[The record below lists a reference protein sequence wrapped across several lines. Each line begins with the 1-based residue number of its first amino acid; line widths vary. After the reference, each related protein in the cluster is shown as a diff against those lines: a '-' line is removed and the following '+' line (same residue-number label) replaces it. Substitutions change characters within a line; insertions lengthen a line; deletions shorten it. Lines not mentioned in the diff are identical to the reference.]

1 MILPEKAMAAQYH
14 TRILILMVIAA
25 VVAFFS
31 YVSNGLVEDLSRQ
44 ERERMEI
51 WADATRELVR
61 QAHASADTAASQS
74 EYLSFLLG
82 IIERNTTIP
91 VILADDDGNILQQRN
106 FKLPHPAPDASMPA
120 EMAEANQS
128 FLRKRYD
135 ALSSS
140 SKVIDIILPSGEVQH
155 LYYEDSTLLR
165 RLSYYPYVQMGV
177 MFAFVIVV
185 YFAFLST
192 KKAEQNRLWI
202 GLSKETAHQLGT
214 PISSLMAWMDLLPD
228 LNVPSD
234 TVEEMN
240 KDVERL
246 AKIASRFSKIGSE
259 PVMEPS
265 DMNKIVGNAAA
276 YMSRRISQRI
286 KFTVRLATRPL
297 PVMASDQLFEWV
309 LENLIKNAVDAMDG
323 YGSIV
328 VATTADKGYAIIDV
342 ADTGKG
348 IVKKNFRRVFQAG
361 FTTKKR
367 GWGLGLALAGRIVR
381 EYHHGRIYVK
391 QSSPG
396 HGTTFRIEVPL
407 MS

>member
-1 MILPEKAMAAQYH
+1 MMLPEKAMAAQHH
-14 TRILILMVIAA
+14 TRIMVLMVIAA

-31 YVSNGLVEDLSRQ
+31 YVSNGLVEDLSEQ

-61 QAHASADTAASQS
+61 QAYSSADTVASQS
-74 EYLSFLLG
+74 EYLSFLLS

-91 VILADDDGNILQQRN
+91 VILTDDDGNILQQRN
-106 FKLPHPAPDASMPA
+106 FKLPKPTADATMPA
-120 EMAEANQS
+120 EMTEANLA
-128 FLRKRYD
+128 FLQERYQ
-135 ALSSS
+135 ALSAT

-165 RLSYYPYVQMGV
+165 RLSYYPYVQIGV
-177 MFAFVIVV
+177 MAAFVIVV
-185 YFAFLST
+185 YFALLST

-228 LNVPSD
+228 MNVPPD

-246 AKIASRFSKIGSE
+246 TKIASRFSKIGSD
-259 PVMEPS
+259 PMMEPS
-265 DMNKIVGNAAA
+265 DINAIVGNVAA

-286 KFTVRLATRPL
+286 KFTVRLSPEPL
-297 PVMASDQLFEWV
+297 QVMASGQLFEWV

-328 VATTADKGYAIIDV
+328 VATTADKGYAVIDV

-348 IVKKNFRRVFQAG
+348 IVKKNFQRVFQAG
-361 FTTKKR
+361 YTTKQR

-391 QSSPG
+391 QSTPG
-396 HGTTFRIEVPL
+396 RGTTFRIEVPL
-407 MS
+407 LS